1 MRRRRSRAWREE
13 RAGCFAANGS
23 PWAEPSIGLMTS
35 RRTRRIAYLAFVVLV
50 FSGVAAGGAA
60 AKKRTVKGELARLA
74 ASGQITGTDRAQRLA
89 DYDAAKRAARRLP
102 RGTTRKAELTGV
114 VGVVEGIAARKQ
126 LTGPRLVP
134 LWLTLDTNRAYWT
147 THLFGPATRRI
158 SFPGSQLV
166 WQYFPGQGLQ
176 FHPLANFAKLN
187 ALWSSKDDEAAD
199 QMLTELLALRV
210 PRAGGVAW
218 EYDFAFA
225 GGRPPWVSGIAQGTG
240 VQSMARV
247 AKRLHRQDEVLPI
260 LKQALGVFR
269 TPTPEGVRVP
279 TSDGA
284 EYALYSF
291 APDLHVINGFI
302 QALVGLYDLGRIA
315 GDPDAQA
322 LYAEGER
329 VARRELPTYDTGAWS
344 LYSRGSI
351 EHESDLSYHQL
362 LRSFLRSMCTRTQDP
377 VYCDTELRFAQYEL
391 EAPVISLV
399 TTRLRGGTAGKVRV
413 RLSKISRVGLR
424 FSRDGRTVAT
434 RPAIVVGHGTRSL
447 SWSVPRTP
455 GEYDVKLTA
464 VDLAGNVGTAEG
476 TIEVLKPK
484 RKRKRAT

>member
-1 MRRRRSRAWREE
+1 
-13 RAGCFAANGS
+13 
-23 PWAEPSIGLMTS
+23 MTS
-35 RRTRRIAYLAFVVLV
+35 RRIACCVFVAL
-50 FSGVAAGGAA
+50 SLLGAAAGPAA
-60 AKKRTVKGELARLA
+60 AKKRTVTSELRRLA
-74 ASGQITGTDRAQRLA
+74 ATGAITPSERDERLA
-89 DYDAAKRAARRLP
+89 DYRSVARAVKRLP
-102 RGTTRKAELTGV
+102 KGTTRRTELAGV
-114 VGVVEGIAARKQ
+114 VGTIDGIAARRK
-126 LTGPRLVP
+126 LNGPRLVP

-147 THLFGPATRRI
+147 THLFGPSTRRI
-158 SFPGSQLV
+158 SFAGSQLV

-279 TSDGA
+279 TDDGA

-302 QALVGLYDLGRIA
+302 QALVGLYDLGKIA

-322 LYAEGER
+322 LYTEGER

-391 EAPVISLV
+391 EAPVVSLV
-399 TTRLRGGTAGKVRV
+399 TSRLRGGTVGKVRV

-424 FSRDGRTVAT
+424 FSRDGRAAGS
-434 RPAIVVGHGTRSL
+434 RPAIVVGHGAPSL

-464 VDLAGNVGTAEG
+464 VDLAGNVGTSEG

>member
-1 MRRRRSRAWREE
+1 
-13 RAGCFAANGS
+13 
-23 PWAEPSIGLMTS
+23 
-35 RRTRRIAYLAFVVLV
+35 
-50 FSGVAAGGAA
+50 
-60 AKKRTVKGELARLA
+60 
-74 ASGQITGTDRAQRLA
+74 
-89 DYDAAKRAARRLP
+89 
-102 RGTTRKAELTGV
+102 
-114 VGVVEGIAARKQ
+114 
-126 LTGPRLVP
+126 
-134 LWLTLDTNRAYWT
+134 
-147 THLFGPATRRI
+147 
-158 SFPGSQLV
+158 
-166 WQYFPGQGLQ
+166 
-176 FHPLANFAKLN
+176 
-187 ALWSSKDDEAAD
+187 
-199 QMLTELLALRV
+199 
-210 PRAGGVAW
+210 
-218 EYDFAFA
+218 
-225 GGRPPWVSGIAQGTG
+225 
-240 VQSMARV
+240 MARV

-279 TSDGA
+279 TDDGA

-302 QALVGLYDLGRIA
+302 QALVGLYDLGKIA

-322 LYAEGER
+322 LYTEGER

-391 EAPVISLV
+391 EAPVVSLV
-399 TTRLRGGTAGKVRV
+399 TSRLRGGTVGKVRV

-424 FSRDGRTVAT
+424 FSRDGRAAGS
-434 RPAIVVGHGTRSL
+434 RPAIVVGHGTPAL

-464 VDLAGNVGTAEG
+464 VDLAGNVGTSEG